1 MKEKERLQKSE
12 YEGPDDFEIIP
23 RESFHKG
30 KLIRKEPEKIKVRVK
45 QAHAEM
51 TPGGFRELAVGAL
64 IEIAEADFCDNL
76 HEKIKMEEKDDGTR
90 TKKRRST
97 SPEPV

>member
-1 MKEKERLQKSE
+1 MALDTYIEKKKE
-12 YEGPDDFEIIP
+12 
-23 RESFHKG
+23 
-30 KLIRKEPEKIKVRVK
+30 EPKKIKVRVK
-45 QAHAEM
+45 QAHAVFV
-51 TPGGFRELAVGAL
+51 PSGFKELVVGAIL
-64 IEIAEADFCDNL
+64 EIPEADFCDNL

>member
-1 MKEKERLQKSE
+1 MAFNTYVEKKKE
-12 YEGPDDFEIIP
+12 
-23 RESFHKG
+23 
-30 KLIRKEPEKIKVRVK
+30 EPKKIKVRVK
-45 QAHAEM
+45 QAHAPF
-51 TPGGFRELAVGAL
+51 TPGGFKELAVGDL

-76 HEKIKMEEKDDGTR
+76 HEKIKTEEKDDGTR